1 MPRKSRSASALEDES
16 LAALDA
22 QVGSLTDA
30 PYSDADDAV
39 DDSDDTDD
47 TDDDDSEEDGAEDSD
62 DDSDDAD
69 DAPEPDATG
78 QLPLVQEGPQAT
90 KLITALKLDT
100 PAQVRSVA
108 KALEKRAIK
117 LGDLSKKL
125 REEGKDDEAK
135 SVDREVTMIRETL
148 SSQLKSQ
155 GALAFNER
163 ETLPQ
168 AVSRLFQAE
177 FRYKLRAALT
187 RQAVMRA
194 GETRKDAEER
204 QLDRLVEFEGLVGQ
218 VGEIGGMLV
227 VSWLTNVADRAY
239 EKGKIAHEATPSNI
253 AREALQ
259 ALEIELQG
267 REQ

>member
-1 MPRKSRSASALEDES
+1 MTRKFAFPKKTRGASALEEES

-22 QVGSLTDA
+22 QVGSVTDA
-30 PYSDADDAV
+30 PYADADDAV
-39 DDSDDTDD
+39 DDDENEE
-47 TDDDDSEEDGAEDSD
+47 DDDEQD
-62 DDSDDAD
+62 DETVD
-69 DAPEPDATG
+69 DAPAAEPDATG
-78 QLPLVQEGPQAT
+78 QLPLVQEGTPT
-90 KLITALKLDT
+90 TRLITALKLDT

-117 LGDLSKKL
+117 LGELSKKL

-168 AVSRLFQAE
+168 AVSRLFQGE

-187 RQAVMRA
+187 KQAVMRS

-204 QLDRLVEFEGLVGQ
+204 QLDRLVEFEGIIGQ
-218 VGEIGGMLV
+218 AGEIGGMLV

-267 REQ
+267 REA